1 MPKTQDTTQ
10 KIQDRPDTHLIANM
24 LCICH
29 EVTRIVNHLQA
40 VAVPVQTKLKRLS
53 GHDEKI
59 AANPK
64 MWILMWIKVTRERL
78 DKIEQLVAVVWQ
90 DKAEEERDETECD

>member
-1 MPKTQDTTQ
+1 MPES
-10 KIQDRPDTHLIANM
+10 QDRPETKLIASL
-24 LCICH
+24 LCICL
-29 EVTRIVNHLQA
+29 ETQRIVNHLQA

-64 MWILMWIKVTRERL
+64 HWITIWIKVTRERL
-78 DKIEQLVAVVWQ
+78 DKIEQLIAVVWE
-90 DKAEEERDETECD
+90 DEAEEERDGNEEN

>member
-1 MPKTQDTTQ
+1 MPEN
-10 KIQDRPDTHLIANM
+10 QDRPETNLIASL
-24 LCICH
+24 LCICL
-29 EVTRIVNHLQA
+29 ETQRIINHLQA

-64 MWILMWIKVTRERL
+64 EWITIWIKVTRERL